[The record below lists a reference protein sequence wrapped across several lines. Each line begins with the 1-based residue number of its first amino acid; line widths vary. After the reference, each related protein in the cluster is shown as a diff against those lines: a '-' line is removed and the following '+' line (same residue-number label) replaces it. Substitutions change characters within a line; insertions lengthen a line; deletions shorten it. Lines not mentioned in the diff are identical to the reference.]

1 MRKGDITRE
10 HIIEKSAEILN
21 KQGYFGLSISDIMR
35 ATGLQKGGI
44 YNHFENKDEIAKEA
58 FLYAASVVS
67 KRFREAVAS
76 KKTAYEQLIAV
87 LAVYENVVYEPP
99 FTGGC
104 PVMNM
109 AIESDDAHP
118 ELREIVKD
126 AMAEF
131 LDFIA
136 SIIRR
141 GIERGEFKTNLD
153 IDALSSLVT
162 SSIEGGVMLS
172 KLFGNNRYIRENVRL
187 MTEYIKVYVCR
198 H

>member
-1 MRKGDITRE
+1 MRKGDITRD
-10 HIIEKSAEILN
+10 HIIEESAKLLN

-44 YNHFENKDEIAKEA
+44 YNHFETKDEIAKEA
-58 FLYAASVVS
+58 FSYAVSVVS
-67 KRFREAVAS
+67 KRFREAAAS
-76 KKTAYEQLIAV
+76 KKTAYEQLLAV

-118 ELREIVKD
+118 ELREKAKD

-131 LDFIA
+131 LNFVE
-136 SIIRR
+136 SIVRR
-141 GIERGEFKTNLD
+141 GIEQGEFKTDLD
-153 IDALSSLVT
+153 LDALSSLVT
-162 SSIEGGVMLS
+162 SCIEGGVMLS
-172 KLFGNNRYIRENVRL
+172 KLFGNNRYIRQNIRL
-187 MTEYIKVYVCR
+187 LTEYINVCVCR